1 MPHTGGGGGGATI
14 GISTGRGGT
23 HDGSLGHGYP
33 YPVWIAYMDDAGTK
47 YGINLDLSVF
57 DLLLDYIRT
66 TDASMPS
73 TLLNPASLFQVAF
86 LNLSDLQAVS
96 GWSGAIALPTGY
108 QARKLVFEI
117 TEADGLA
124 FSRVSAPVGY
134 FPDYAA
140 LLPAASGGAYSQN
153 TVGLDWLSVA
163 IVQMYSEIRSSN

>member
-1 MPHTGGGGGGATI
+1 MPHTGGGGGATI

-33 YPVWIAYMDDAGTK
+33 FPVWIAYMDDAGTK
-47 YGINLDLSVF
+47 YGASQEQSTQE
-57 DLLLDYIRT
+57 LLQDYATAAGVTPISPYDT
-66 TDASMPS
+66 TY
-73 TLLNPASLFQVAF
+73 ASLAA
-86 LNLSDLQAVS
+86 LQAVS